1 MQAGRKVLAALCLV
15 TVFAA
20 PLTHAADLSFF
31 GMPLKDAERSALR
44 QAINKG
50 GVKATRE
57 DNNYWCDQYDAK
69 AALEGAEDLSVCYE
83 SKTQRFAAAT
93 YNFPVF
99 MEPGKVREVI
109 DMVSRKY
116 GKPSRVSGSYGLGEV
131 TAVWKL
137 SSVDIEVSRGWPD
150 TTVFLTYRDRTRH
163 ARMKSEIKTQENA
176 ERNATAKR
184 QSQAF

>member
-1 MQAGRKVLAALCLV
+1 MKKILAMTWVAVLTATSFV
-15 TVFAA
+15 
-20 PLTHAADLSFF
+20 HAADVSFF

-44 QAINKG
+44 QVINKG

-83 SKTQRFAAAT
+83 NKTQRFAAAT

-99 MEPGKVREVI
+99 MDAGKVREVI

-137 SSVDIEVSRGWPD
+137 GSVDIEVSRGWPD
-150 TTVFLTYRDRTRH
+150 TTVFLTYLDRARH
-163 ARMKSEIKTQENA
+163 TRMKSEIKAQENTD
-176 ERNATAKR
+176 RNATAKR